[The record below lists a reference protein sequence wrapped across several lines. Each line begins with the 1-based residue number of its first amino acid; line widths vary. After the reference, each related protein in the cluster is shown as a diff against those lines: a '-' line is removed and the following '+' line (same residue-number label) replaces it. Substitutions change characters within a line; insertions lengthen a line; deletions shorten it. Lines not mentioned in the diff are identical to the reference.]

1 MRTATL
7 NPDARVPTV
16 LLQFPKNDTQR
27 GRPLRDWLKKQL
39 SGALWWNGSAWETNG
54 IGADPVALLQLWGF
68 QVGDGIAEAASPVT
82 KLARN
87 RRHVLVRPRL
97 TGRTACQQLL
107 GLSAVWDAKRSL
119 FRLPIADVC
128 PGGGQPRP
136 GLLFSDEAIACS
148 RARYKTAVPV
158 DADLQQ
164 TLTRA
169 AHVTRPREL
178 SRLDRDLMVKHVGRL
193 PDWFGIDLYPYQK
206 VGAMAVACGRRMLAD
221 EPGVGKCVSPATF
234 IEVNDDL
241 VRIGDLW
248 ERYNS
253 EAYPDPD
260 APHVGE
266 LIPVSHH
273 HLRVPSLTTPS
284 GTRRNASVSHLYRQR
299 YSGRLIT
306 ITTRSGKRI
315 SCTPRHSFWTSQGWL
330 RAEAITPGSFLS
342 SAAPTDGVGAHRKRC
357 EEPMSSELALAR
369 VMAWVTA
376 EGFDL
381 PNGHQITNTDLA
393 ALQNLEKDYRLVL
406 SEHGITPTER
416 TTIIRQVSKGIANRR
431 PIWDLVVRCTE
442 WVHILQSQYDVPNG
456 LKSRD
461 RFIPSF
467 IMQGSLELQRE
478 FLRHYFAGEAW
489 VARNVIEVSSASER
503 LMKQVQIAL
512 LRFGVTMNCTSRMN
526 CATNGAGIKRRYWI
540 GTISGPDWDAFT
552 EKVGISNGDKA
563 KTLARLA
570 TRPHEKSALNHRI
583 PCMDVLRQVSALGIP
598 SRRLGPGLRSRPRAT
613 SGAPAAKESMAA
625 LRGIASGELLHT
637 VESEPPG
644 RWRDSTIAALR
655 SADMSVVER
664 AIQCMSALL
673 ADGVGWDEVV
683 SVESCEYSGYV
694 YDLVV
699 PETHCYVAEGLFTH
713 NTYTSIAAATLMG
726 SRRLLVVAPP
736 LVITNWCRELA
747 HCGVTAVD
755 ATAGVFMAGEPTE
768 PVRKLTAPPVDAA
781 DRPVAVVVSDSLLAA
796 RESLASELSAWGPDV
811 IIWDE
816 AHRGKTYGSK
826 RSEAVLQLAADTHAA
841 GIAVTGTPMLK
852 TPAELAPLMEFI
864 GVDVT
869 VFNGLGQ
876 LLDETCT
883 IDHHG
888 RLRPRKSGESWLAER
903 LRTGVMI
910 RRRKTDVL
918 PQLPDKRRSAVYV
931 DAPMTEFTKAHREVN
946 RKIDAWVKAWK
957 RDTGSL
963 PSDEDIL
970 EYATGNLA
978 YISQLRRAAGLCK
991 IDAAEQM
998 IAEHIDATRNP
1009 DGTFDDPL
1017 IVWTH
1022 HREVTEAL
1030 AARVPGIDGA
1040 AMIVGGMNR
1049 DRRDELIDA
1058 FQAGKVG
1065 ALVCSIH
1072 AAGVGITL
1080 TRSHTM
1086 IFVETDW
1093 TPGIMVQAEDRVHR
1107 AGQTADHISITT
1119 LVCEGT
1125 LDPIVQAALARKAR
1139 FLNATI
1145 GGDNDVYVDED
1156 ADATATE
1163 VLVDLIN
1170 TRVRSRRN

>member
-1 MRTATL
+1 M
-7 NPDARVPTV
+7 

-68 QVGDGIAEAASPVT
+68 QVGEGIAEAASPVT

-87 RRHVLVRPRL
+87 RRQVLVRPRL

-128 PGGGQPRP
+128 PGGRQPRP

-148 RARYKTAVPV
+148 RARYETAVPV

-178 SRLDRDLMVKHVGRL
+178 SRTDRDLMVERVGRL

-221 EPGVGKCVSPATF
+221 EPGVGK
-234 IEVNDDL
+234 
-241 VRIGDLW
+241 
-248 ERYNS
+248 
-253 EAYPDPD
+253 
-260 APHVGE
+260 
-266 LIPVSHH
+266 
-273 HLRVPSLTTPS
+273 
-284 GTRRNASVSHLYRQR
+284 
-299 YSGRLIT
+299 
-306 ITTRSGKRI
+306 
-315 SCTPRHSFWTSQGWL
+315 
-330 RAEAITPGSFLS
+330 
-342 SAAPTDGVGAHRKRC
+342 
-357 EEPMSSELALAR
+357 
-369 VMAWVTA
+369 
-376 EGFDL
+376 
-381 PNGHQITNTDLA
+381 
-393 ALQNLEKDYRLVL
+393 
-406 SEHGITPTER
+406 
-416 TTIIRQVSKGIANRR
+416 
-431 PIWDLVVRCTE
+431 
-442 WVHILQSQYDVPNG
+442 
-456 LKSRD
+456 
-461 RFIPSF
+461 
-467 IMQGSLELQRE
+467 
-478 FLRHYFAGEAW
+478 
-489 VARNVIEVSSASER
+489 
-503 LMKQVQIAL
+503 
-512 LRFGVTMNCTSRMN
+512 
-526 CATNGAGIKRRYWI
+526 
-540 GTISGPDWDAFT
+540 
-552 EKVGISNGDKA
+552 
-563 KTLARLA
+563 
-570 TRPHEKSALNHRI
+570 
-583 PCMDVLRQVSALGIP
+583 
-598 SRRLGPGLRSRPRAT
+598 
-613 SGAPAAKESMAA
+613 
-625 LRGIASGELLHT
+625 
-637 VESEPPG
+637 
-644 RWRDSTIAALR
+644 
-655 SADMSVVER
+655 
-664 AIQCMSALL
+664 
-673 ADGVGWDEVV
+673 
-683 SVESCEYSGYV
+683 
-694 YDLVV
+694 
-699 PETHCYVAEGLFTH
+699 
-713 NTYTSIAAATLMG
+713 TYTSIAAATLMG

-747 HCGVTAVD
+747 RCGVSAVD
-755 ATAGVFMAGEPTE
+755 ATAGVFTVGEPAE

-946 RKIDAWVKAWK
+946 QKIDAWVKAWK
-957 RDTGSL
+957 KDTGAL

-1058 FQAGKVG
+1058 FQSGKLG

-1139 FLNATI
+1139 FLDATI
-1145 GGDNDVYVDED
+1145 GGDNDVHVDED